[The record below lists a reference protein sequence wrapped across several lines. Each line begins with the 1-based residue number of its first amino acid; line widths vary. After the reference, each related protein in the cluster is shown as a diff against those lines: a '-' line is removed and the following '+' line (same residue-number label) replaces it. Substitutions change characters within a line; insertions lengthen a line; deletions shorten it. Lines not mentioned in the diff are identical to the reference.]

1 MREELGRRPGRGGGR
16 TEVDLDG
23 SVLRRASLISNRLR
37 RGPTFTS
44 ETTHLPTRSDVFTG
58 QPDIRRP
65 GDVPHP
71 IAVRVQGRLDF
82 RAPVQVP
89 TNVRKRISTAFS
101 YHPEC
106 GGTKYER

>member
-1 MREELGRRPGRGGGR
+1 MREELGRRPGRGRRR

-23 SVLRRASLISNRLR
+23 SVLRRASLISKRLR
-37 RGPTFTS
+37 WGPTFTS
-44 ETTHLPTRSDVFTG
+44 ETTHLPTRSDVFTR

-65 GDVPHP
+65 SDVSHP

-89 TNVRKRISTAFS
+89 KNVARGLARRFRITQNVAD
-101 YHPEC
+101 
-106 GGTKYER
+106 